1 MENQNSPEGANKGVE
16 IDGELVS
23 NETIEVGFL
32 MALNDM
38 YSYYLGQTKEAT
50 DDDRYNL
57 ITELIA
63 KIQDVQSIIEK
74 L

>member
-32 MALNDM
+32 IALNDM
-38 YSYYLGQTKEAT
+38 YSYYLGQAKDAT
-50 DDDRYNL
+50 GDEYDL

-63 KIQDVQSIIEK
+63 NIQEVQSIIEK